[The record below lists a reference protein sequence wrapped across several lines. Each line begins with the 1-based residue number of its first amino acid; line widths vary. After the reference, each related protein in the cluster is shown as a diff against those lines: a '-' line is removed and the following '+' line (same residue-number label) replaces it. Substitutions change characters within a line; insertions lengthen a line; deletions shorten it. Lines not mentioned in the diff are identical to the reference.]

1 MAEWIT
7 ARAAEL
13 SNLSV
18 FADCFPADLYPLA
31 ALLEPLRAGDGEVL
45 MRQGETAHSFLIIA
59 TGSGAVERVNTDGET
74 LHMTVEAGQLIGRAS
89 CRERVSECV

>member
-45 MRQGETAHSFLIIA
+45 MRQGRRRTRS
-59 TGSGAVERVNTDGET
+59 
-74 LHMTVEAGQLIGRAS
+74 
-89 CRERVSECV
+89 

>member
-1 MAEWIT
+1 VAEWIT

-45 MRQGETAHSFLIIA
+45 MRQGD
-59 TGSGAVERVNTDGET
+59 GALVPDHR
-74 LHMTVEAGQLIGRAS
+74 HRQRA
-89 CRERVSECV
+89 RRARQHRRPDPA